1 MFELSLILMPAEA
14 VARPAEAVQP
24 RNAAETAIYAVKHAA
39 RSPVAPLRTPA
50 VWGKGWPAA
59 DDGGNQMLLVTG
71 GAGFIGSNVVA
82 ALNEAGRSDIVVD
95 DVLGGEEKW
104 RNLAKRQVAD
114 MVAPGDVIRWL
125 DHRKLDAVI
134 HLGAISDTTATDADL
149 MMENNFRTSLRLLDW
164 CTSAR
169 VPFIYASSAATY
181 GDGAAGF
188 DDDWS
193 PMHLQKLKP
202 MNLYGWSKQMFD
214 QAVAERVVK
223 KEKLPPQWAGLKFFN
238 VFGPN
243 EYHKGEMMSLVAKR
257 FDDAKA
263 GRSVKLF
270 KSHREGIGDGEQRR
284 DFIYVD
290 DAVAV
295 VRWLMQTPAVS
306 GIFNVGTGKA
316 RSFRDLI
323 SALFCALG
331 KEPKIEYIDMP
342 ENIRGQYQYFTEA
355 NVENLMRAGYNAGFT
370 SLEDGV
376 TRYVTQFLNTVD
388 RYR

>member
-1 MFELSLILMPAEA
+1 
-14 VARPAEAVQP
+14 
-24 RNAAETAIYAVKHAA
+24 
-39 RSPVAPLRTPA
+39 
-50 VWGKGWPAA
+50 
-59 DDGGNQMLLVTG
+59 MLLVTG

-82 ALNEAGRSDIVVD
+82 ALNEAGRSDIVVND
-95 DVLGGEEKW
+95 MLGTDQKW

-114 MVAPGDVIRWL
+114 VVSPADLFRWL
-125 DHRKLDAVI
+125 DGRKLDSVV
-134 HLGAISDTTATDADL
+134 HMGAISDTTATDADL
-149 MMENNFRTSLRLLDW
+149 VMENNFRTSTRLLDW
-164 CTSAR
+164 CTAAG

-181 GDGAAGF
+181 GDGAQGF
-188 DDDWS
+188 SDEWS
-193 PMHLQKLKP
+193 PDALQLLKP
-202 MNLYGWSKQMFD
+202 MNLYGWSKQLFD
-214 QAVAERVVK
+214 QTVAERFTK

-263 GRSVKLF
+263 GRFVRLF
-270 KSHREGIGDGEQRR
+270 KSHRQGIGDGEQRR
-284 DFIYVD
+284 DFIYID

-295 VRWLMQTPAVS
+295 VRWLMETPSVS

-323 SALFCALG
+323 SSLFRALG
-331 KEPKIEYIDMP
+331 LEPKIEYVDMP

-355 NVENLMRAGYNAGFT
+355 KVENLLRAGYNAGFT

-376 TRYVTQFLNTVD
+376 TSYVTKFLNTPD